1 VPDTLGVIQ
10 EPEPYTSFIK
20 YTNLRTNMKPKYY
33 ISILALV
40 IIVVAGIY
48 FYATSN
54 INTDRTTNTD
64 NARTYPTSSN
74 SDIIFYPIS
83 KIKQENLTSGIFNTE
98 GFVVKIYTC
107 PTCPEGAMCKVCMGD
122 NIVISMDN
130 KLLESYSLTEKELI
144 VFAENPKQFELGKKY
159 KFTIRIFDYKSTG
172 EPINNIELV
181 GYDLVE

>member
-1 VPDTLGVIQ
+1 
-10 EPEPYTSFIK
+10 
-20 YTNLRTNMKPKYY
+20 MKQKYY

-54 INTDRTTNTD
+54 INTDQTTNTN

-83 KIKQENLTSGIFNTE
+83 EIKQRNLTTGIFNTE

-107 PTCPEGAMCKVCMGD
+107 PPCPKDAVCKMCMEN
-122 NIVISMDN
+122 NIVISENN
-130 KLLESYSLTEKELI
+130 KILETYSLTEKELI
-144 VFAENPKQFELGKKY
+144 IFVENPKQFELSKKY
-159 KFTIRIFDYKSTG
+159 TFSINITNDKTTSTDINDIKLLEYDEIKPRI
-172 EPINNIELV
+172 
-181 GYDLVE
+181 

>member
-1 VPDTLGVIQ
+1 
-10 EPEPYTSFIK
+10 
-20 YTNLRTNMKPKYY
+20 MKQKYY

-54 INTDRTTNTD
+54 INTDQTTNTN

-83 KIKQENLTSGIFNTE
+83 EIKQRNLTTGIFNTE
-98 GFVVKIYTC
+98 GFVVKIHTC
-107 PTCPEGAMCKVCMGD
+107 PSCQGVVCKPCMGD
-122 NIVISMDN
+122 NIVISMDS

-144 VFAENPKQFELGKKY
+144 VFDKNPKQFELGKKY
-159 KFTIRIFDYKSTG
+159 KFTIRILDYKSTG
-172 EPINNIELV
+172 EPFNNVELV
-181 GYDLVE
+181 GYDLVK